1 MQDIPVMYCIPKMH
15 KNPISFRFIRASLVC
30 NIKPL
35 SEDITLIF
43 KLLYEKVERYIKG
56 KVWPGIKTFWTTQ
69 SSFPAISSIN
79 KFNKRKGFINPP
91 TTDHRPSDHFPLTLP
106 LTNHLLTDQPIG
118 LHQLHQHILNML
130 CNL

>member
-56 KVWPGIKTFWTTQ
+56 KVWPGIKTFRTTQ

-91 TTDHRPSDHFPLTLP
+91 TTDQATTFRLPSHSPTTYSP
-106 LTNHLLTDQPIG
+106 TNRSAFINF
-118 LHQLHQHILNML
+118 INIF
-130 CNL
+130 